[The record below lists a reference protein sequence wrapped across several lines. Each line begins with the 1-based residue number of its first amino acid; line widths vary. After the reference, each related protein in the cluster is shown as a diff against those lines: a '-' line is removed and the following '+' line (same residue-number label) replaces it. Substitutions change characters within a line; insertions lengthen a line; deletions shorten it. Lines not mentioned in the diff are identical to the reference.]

1 MTDYRCR
8 TLKLVPLI
16 LFAILFFITS
26 TVFAQGNI
34 KLGRIK
40 VLPEISLRGE
50 YNDNIFLES
59 ASEQDDFL
67 SHIVPGINLSYDGS
81 TSDDFFRVGYT
92 ADMALYSDYNENN
105 YTAHNAYVSGG
116 IKIPSGF
123 YFQAGDY
130 YVKTEDPYGSA
141 TNYNIGTQ
149 TERWNNTADILAGCE
164 FGGQFAVES
173 FYKNYLERY
182 DKSEDEWQNRID
194 HVYGISLLFVITPKT
209 AVFGQYRL
217 TDAAYDEQEDGID
230 MTEFGGTGVWHSDNS
245 QNYRLGD
252 YFVGIRFKPG
262 GKISGEAK
270 IGWGVKAFDNDTDKD
285 NNPYEDEATFISET
299 VVTYQATEKT
309 QFSLNVQ
316 RSIKGSPDSDA
327 SSYIDTM
334 AGIRWH
340 QILVHRLSFDIGAQ
354 WVNNDYQNEFSGRVD
369 KAYNTYTLDAGAD
382 YKIRDWLTAGVGYTY
397 ENKTAGN
404 DDYESGEYENNVVYF
419 KISAAY

>member
-1 MTDYRCR
+1 MMVS
-8 TLKLVPLI
+8 LS
-16 LFAILFFITS
+16 LFALLFFITPA
-26 TVFAQGNI
+26 VFAQGNI
-34 KLGRIK
+34 KLGRIT
-40 VLPEISLRGE
+40 VLPEISYQGE

-59 ASEQDDFL
+59 TNEKDDYL
-67 SHIVPGINLSYDGS
+67 SRIVPGIELAYDG
-81 TSDDFFRVGYT
+81 TTPENFFIMGYN
-92 ADMALYSDYNENN
+92 ADMVLYSDYNENN

-141 TNYNIGTQ
+141 TNYNIGVQ
-149 TERWNNTADILAGCE
+149 TERWNNTADILAGYE
-164 FGGQFAVES
+164 FGDKFAVEP

-182 DKSEDEWQNRID
+182 DNSEDEWQNRID
-194 HVYGISLLFVITPKT
+194 HVYGLSLIYMITPKT

-217 TDAAYDEQEDGID
+217 TDAAYNEQEDGID
-230 MTEFGGTGVWHSDNS
+230 MTEFGGTGAWHSDNS
-245 QNYRLGD
+245 QSYMLSD

-285 NNPYEDEATFISET
+285 NNDFEDEDTFISET
-299 VVTYQATEKT
+299 SVTYQATEKT
-309 QFSLNVQ
+309 RFTLNVQ

-327 SSYIDTM
+327 SSYIDNL
-334 AGIRWH
+334 AGLRWN
-340 QILVHRLSFDIGAQ
+340 QILVHRLSFDVGAQ
-354 WVNNDYQNEFSGRVD
+354 WANNDYQNEFSGRED
-369 KAYNTYTLDAGAD
+369 KAFNIYTLDAGVD

-404 DDYESGEYENNVVYF
+404 DDYKSGEYENNVVYF